1 MLNLFQHL
9 LVIHTD
15 PDPEYS
21 GQGDN
26 ARFEI
31 IQPLIRI
38 TNLNLQSPT
47 GIYINLT
54 KTLKIFLYQ
63 SFRRNDLFVKT
74 GFILKIKLLRSDLKN
89 IQYRPFGIIWH
100 LEK

>member
-15 PDPEYS
+15 PDPECW

-38 TNLNLQSPT
+38 SNAIEGIFPDMKLFDTSQNYVNLYPES
-47 GIYINLT
+47 
-54 KTLKIFLYQ
+54 KKIIK
-63 SFRRNDLFVKT
+63 V
-74 GFILKIKLLRSDLKN
+74 FILI
-89 IQYRPFGIIWH
+89 
-100 LEK
+100 

>member
-26 ARFEI
+26 IRIEI

-38 TNLNLQSPT
+38 NNLYYAGNA
-47 GIYINLT
+47 
-54 KTLKIFLYQ
+54 
-63 SFRRNDLFVKT
+63 
-74 GFILKIKLLRSDLKN
+74 ILKLFNSFVYI
-89 IQYRPFGIIWH
+89 
-100 LEK
+100 